1 MKFNEIVKPN
11 LTSTRA
17 GEKIEF
23 LDVQAA
29 IDGENSGGGGNGG
42 GGDVIPDEGDKE
54 DPLG

>member
-1 MKFNEIVKPN
+1 VKPN

-29 IDGENSGGGGNGG
+29 MDGETGGGGNGG
-42 GGDVIPDEGDKE
+42 GNDGEE
-54 DPLG
+54 ENPLG

>member
-1 MKFNEIVKPN
+1 MKINFRASSSVKPN

-29 IDGENSGGGGNGG
+29 MDGETGGGGNGG
-42 GGDVIPDEGDKE
+42 GNDGEE
-54 DPLG
+54 ENPLG